1 MIGRLVKSSNMGSSY
16 TKRCNAM
23 QREEMH
29 MSKSDDKSRQM
40 SEYDRKIKD
49 LLAKGAQSE
58 LDAYYEA
65 MQLKRHPSYWKT
77 TKTPKFSD
85 VVAACRWWP
94 QAQWR
99 DFETTAAFFAKN
111 EVYTLGLKTSKL
123 IAKQPPEIR
132 KTLKTEAFANVSEF
146 GASSAYRYVTRRLR
160 ELAKPKTSK
169 LQVPETIDDMTK
181 SQLRQYLVFIIED
194 AKVRGITLPT
204 PKEVFGK

>member
-1 MIGRLVKSSNMGSSY
+1 
-16 TKRCNAM
+16 
-23 QREEMH
+23 
-29 MSKSDDKSRQM
+29 MSKSDDKARQM

-99 DFETTAAFFAKN
+99 DFETTASFFAKN

-123 IAKQPPEIR
+123 IARQPSDVR
-132 KTLKTEAFANVSEF
+132 KLLKSEVLSNVAEF
-146 GASSAYRYVTRRLR
+146 GASSAHRFVLRRLR
-160 ELAKPKTSK
+160 DLSK
-169 LQVPETIDDMTK
+169 SSLTPRKKVQVPETIDDMTK

-204 PKEVFGK
+204 LKEVFGK